1 MRRVH
6 GLEQARDALTQGARD
21 LCSPPFAA
29 CHAGVH
35 YYRAM
40 LDQLH
45 HEFPDVDFT
54 FALCCGDDAAIAHDA
69 LRMGFTHVHCD
80 CGQGQFAQLQAI
92 AKTGGATVL
101 MPRNALDPATDAA
114 KPM

>member
-6 GLEQARDALTQGARD
+6 GLEQARAALIEGARD

-35 YYRAM
+35 YYRAL

-45 HEFPDVDFT
+45 REFPDADFT
-54 FALCCGDDAAIAHDA
+54 FTICCGDDAAIAHDA
-69 LRMGFTHVHCD
+69 LRMGFTSIICD
-80 CGQGQFAQLQAI
+80 CGDAMLAPLQS
-92 AKTGGATVL
+92 
-101 MPRNALDPATDAA
+101 AA
-114 KPM
+114 SSMGVKVHRA